1 MTKQFIPLL
10 LILAAL
16 SCAKESF
23 QSKPTLS
30 IKSISGTRVPAGS
43 DLQITMQL
51 TDKEGDFVDTI
62 WVKKTTTRCTQSN
75 FIDSFLYRIPPET
88 PRTKNFSADVVVT
101 FSYGVELQPRCPRND
116 TATFSFWMK
125 DEKGNIS
132 DTAKTQQ
139 IIISR

>member
-10 LILAAL
+10 LILIAF

-30 IKSISGTRVPAGS
+30 IKSVSGTQVPAGS
-43 DLQITMQL
+43 DLQITMRL

-62 WVKKTTTRCTQSN
+62 WVQKKTTRCVPSN
-75 FIDSFLYRIPPET
+75 FIDSFLYQIPAET
-88 PRTKNFSADVVVT
+88 PRIKNFSADVIVT
-101 FSYGVELQPRCPRND
+101 FDVVALQPKCPRND
-116 TATFSFWMK
+116 TAIFSFWMK

-139 IIISR
+139 IIIAR

>member
-30 IKSISGTRVPAGS
+30 IKSISGTRVPAGGE
-43 DLQITMQL
+43 LQVIMQL

-62 WVKKTTTRCTQSN
+62 WVKKSTTRCPQSN
-75 FIDSFLYRIPPET
+75 FTDSFLYRIPTET
-88 PRTKNFSADVVVT
+88 PRSRNFSAEVIVT
-101 FSYGVELQPRCPRND
+101 LDYIALQPKCPRND
-116 TATFSFWMK
+116 TATISFWMK
-125 DEKGNIS
+125 DEGGNIS

>member
-10 LILAAL
+10 LILASL
-16 SCAKESF
+16 SCGKDSF
-23 QSKPTLS
+23 QSKPSLS

-43 DLQITMQL
+43 DLQITMLL

-62 WVKKTTTRCTQSN
+62 WVQKTTTRCTQSN
-75 FIDSFLYRIPPET
+75 FIDSFLYKIPAET
-88 PRTKNFSADVVVT
+88 PRIKNFSADVTVT
-101 FSYGVELQPRCPRND
+101 FDVVALQPKCPRND
-116 TATFSFWMK
+116 TATFRFWMK

-139 IIISR
+139 IIIER